1 MSKSKPLLLPAA
13 ILLAFAV
20 TTAFALAADTPKDD
34 PGKKSRDIDYVEDK
48 ADDQPEPPIRRDA
61 PPPEGS
67 VPGVLL
73 QSNGE
78 RIEGSVHLT
87 RDAGLKFTDPGK
99 KKLLSVRLDELT
111 HVEQRVVEEH
121 MEKEWRWLENASDKK
136 VFTGKEY
143 PVRELETV
151 LHFKDGRTL
160 AGPLTAPIF
169 VANANGDRRFL
180 LHKRQKGDVG
190 TKLAD
195 LVYVRLVDFRPQEKP
210 GAR

>member
-1 MSKSKPLLLPAA
+1 MWAA
-13 ILLAFAV
+13 GALAFAV
-20 TTAFALAADTPKDD
+20 AASMAGAADKPKDD
-34 PGKKSRDIDYVEDK
+34 AGKKSRDIDYVDEK
-48 ADDQPEPPIRRDA
+48 ADDQPEPPIKRNA
-61 PPPEGS
+61 PPPEDS

-73 QSNGE
+73 LSSGE
-78 RIEGSVHLT
+78 RVEGSVHLT
-87 RDAGLKFTDPGK
+87 RDSVLKFTDPAK
-99 KKLLSVRLDELT
+99 KKLLRVRLDELT
-111 HVEQRVVEEH
+111 HIEQRVVEEH
-121 MEKEWRWLENASDKK
+121 MEKEWRWLENANDKK

-143 PVRELETV
+143 PMRELETV

-195 LVYVRLVDFRPQEKP
+195 LVYVKLVDFRPQEKP
-210 GAR
+210 AAK